1 MPETKVPPSNVVL
14 LGLADDLAT
23 ESRRVLS
30 EQGHKVYSFPLL
42 SPASALKVLEQV
54 HADLVFCPAEPER
67 YNLLLDAITQ
77 KMSGLPLV
85 VVSRHPDTT
94 AWLDALQAGASDYCA
109 PPFESIHMRW
119 LLESVLLAQHADA

>member
-42 SPASALKVLEQV
+42 SPSSALKVLEQV